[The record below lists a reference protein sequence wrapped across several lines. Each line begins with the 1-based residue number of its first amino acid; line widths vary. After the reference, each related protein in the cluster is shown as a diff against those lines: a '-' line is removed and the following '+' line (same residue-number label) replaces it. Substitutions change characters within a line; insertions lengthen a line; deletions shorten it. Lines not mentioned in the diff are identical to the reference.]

1 MNRFDWRLALG
12 VTAVGA
18 VCLLWLILAGALL
31 WAVLDPAD
39 WETALAALGGRAGL
53 LLFLWAGSLLPTA
66 ALLRYL
72 IARYVQAPA
81 RLAEEAALRLNN
93 EKAGPLKARGSR
105 ETQRLSK
112 LINELLDQQR
122 ALQAEMDERVR
133 AASLQTEVEKSR
145 LAALMSELTKSVVVC
160 NLDGRILLYNNRAR
174 IQFRRLSRA
183 PGVTGGAELMGLGRS
198 IYTVLDRRLV
208 QHALENVQR
217 RLNRG
222 ASAPSAQFVT
232 STSSGKLLRVQMTPV
247 RSVQPQSLGPPTP
260 VEAAAATGSAPP
272 SGAELTGFVLLIEN
286 ITDDMQADAEKDRL
300 LTSLTEGSRA
310 ALANTRAAV
319 EVLEYPDIEE
329 SMRERLLGVI
339 REEIQGLSERIGELQ
354 SSTSQALRSRWPLED
369 MLGADLI
376 EAAVQRIRTEL
387 GLHAAHDEVGA
398 EIWLKVESFTL
409 LQALMHLAVRLQ
421 EHCQVRSVMLRLGQ
435 SDGRAL
441 LDLMWLPEQAGQNK
455 AELGWDQEPI
465 RIGRETLSLSV
476 HDVLKRHGGECWIE
490 QEVTDQR
497 HRCFFRLLLPL
508 AAPQEELPSA
518 TFLRHESRPEFYD
531 FDLFQASSRTASLDE
546 CPLTELTYTVFD
558 TETTG
563 LNPAGGDEIIQ
574 IGAVR
579 IVNGK
584 VLRQEHFDQLV
595 NPRRIIPPAGIKI
608 HGITPDMVRGQP
620 TIDEVLPAFHSF
632 CADTVLVAHNA
643 AFDMRCLELKE
654 KQTGV
659 KFDHPVLD
667 TLLLSALVHE
677 NQESHRLEAIAERF
691 GLTIIGRHTAIGDAL
706 VTAEILVQLIPLL
719 AEKGV
724 HTLGQARQAAQQTYF
739 ARISY

>member
-1 MNRFDWRLALG
+1 MNRFDWRLGLG
-12 VTAVGA
+12 VAVVGA
-18 VCLLWLILAGALL
+18 ACLLWLLVAGALL

-39 WETALAALGGRAGL
+39 WETVLEALGGRAGL
-53 LLFLWAGSLLPTA
+53 LLFLWAGSLIPTA

-72 IARYVQAPA
+72 IAHYVQAPA
-81 RLAEEAALRLNN
+81 RLAEEASLRLNN

-105 ETQRLSK
+105 ETQRLSR
-112 LINELLDQQR
+112 LIDSMLDQQR

-183 PGVTGGAELMGLGRS
+183 PGVAGGAELMGLGRS
-198 IYTVLDRRLV
+198 IYAVLDRRLV

-217 RLNRG
+217 HLNRG

-247 RSVQPQSLGPPTP
+247 RSVQPSLHA
-260 VEAAAATGSAPP
+260 EHSAP
-272 SGAELTGFVLLIEN
+272 SGSELTGFVLLIEN

-329 SMRERLLGVI
+329 SMRERLLGVM

-354 SSTSQALRSRWPLED
+354 TSTSQALRSRWPLED

-376 EAAVQRIRTEL
+376 EAAVQRIRGEL
-387 GLHAAHDEVGA
+387 GLHADQDEVGA
-398 EIWLKVESFTL
+398 DVWLKVESFTL
-409 LQALMHLAVRLQ
+409 LQALMHLAVRLK
-421 EHCQVRSVMLRLGQ
+421 EHCEVRSVTLRLGQ
-435 SDGRAL
+435 SEGRAQ
-441 LDLMWLPEQAGQNK
+441 LDLMWLPEQAGSKK

-465 RIGRETLSLSV
+465 RIGRETLSLTIQ
-476 HDVLKRHGGECWIE
+476 DVLKRHGGECWIE
-490 QEVTDQR
+490 QEVADQR
-497 HRCFFRLLLPL
+497 HRCFFRMLLPL
-508 AAPQEELPSA
+508 AAPQEELPSG

-531 FDLFQASSRTASLDE
+531 FDLFQASSRSASLDD

-643 AFDMRCLELKE
+643 AFDMRCLQLKE

-724 HTLGQARQAAQQTYF
+724 HTLGEARQAAQQTYF

>member
-1 MNRFDWRLALG
+1 VNRFNWRLVLG
-12 VTAVGA
+12 VGAVGA
-18 VCLLWLILAGALL
+18 ACLVWLLVAGTLL

-39 WETALAALGGRAGL
+39 RETVIEALGGRAGL

-66 ALLRYL
+66 GLLRYL
-72 IARYVQAPA
+72 IERYIRAPA
-81 RLAEEAALRLNN
+81 RLAEEAALRMNN
-93 EKAGPLKARGSR
+93 QKAGPLKMRGSR
-105 ETQRLSK
+105 ENQRLAE
-112 LINELLDQQR
+112 LINGLLARQH
-122 ALQAEMDERVR
+122 ALQSEMDERVR
-133 AASLQTEVEKSR
+133 EASLQTELEKSR

-183 PGVTGGAELMGLGRS
+183 PGVAGGAELMGLGRS

-208 QHALENVQR
+208 HHALENVQR
-217 RLNRG
+217 RLKRG
-222 ASAPSAQFVT
+222 AGAPSAQFVT
-232 STSSGKLLRVQMTPV
+232 STPSGKLLRVQMTPV
-247 RSVQPQSLGPPTP
+247 RSVEIDEHNQPPQPGT
-260 VEAAAATGSAPP
+260 EM
-272 SGAELTGFVLLIEN
+272 TGFVLLIEN
-286 ITDDMQADAEKDRL
+286 ITDDMQADSEKDRL

-310 ALANTRAAV
+310 ALANTRAAI

-329 SMRERLLGVI
+329 SMRERLLSVI
-339 REEIQGLSERIGELQ
+339 REEIQGLSDRIAELQ
-354 SSTSQALRSRWPLED
+354 FSTSRALRSRWPLED
-369 MLGADLI
+369 MLGSDLI
-376 EAAVQRIRTEL
+376 EAAVKRIRSEL
-387 GLHAAHDEVGA
+387 GLHAKHEGVEQG
-398 EIWLKVESFTL
+398 IWLKVESFTL
-409 LQALMHLAVRLQ
+409 LQALLHLASRLH
-421 EHCQVRSVMLRLGQ
+421 EHCDVRSLTLRLGEHEGQ
-435 SDGRAL
+435 AL
-441 LDLMWLPEQAGQNK
+441 LDLMWTPANRDQNK
-455 AELGWDQEPI
+455 AELGWDMEPI
-465 RIGRETLSLSV
+465 RIGRETLSLTV
-476 HDVLKRHGGECWIE
+476 HDVLERHGGECWIE
-490 QEVTDQR
+490 QEVDDQR

-508 AAPQEELPSA
+508 AAAQEELPA
-518 TFLRHESRPEFYD
+518 GTFLRHESRPEYYD
-531 FDLFQASSRTASLDE
+531 FDLFKTSARSESLDD
-546 CPLTELTYTVFD
+546 CLLTELAYTVFD

-563 LNPAGGDEIIQ
+563 LNPTGGDEIIQ

-595 NPRRIIPPAGIKI
+595 DPRRLIPPAGIQI

-620 TIDEVLPAFHSF
+620 TIEEVLPAFHSF

-654 KQTGV
+654 KQTGL

-677 NQESHRLEAIAERF
+677 NQDSHRLEAIAERF
-691 GLTIIGRHTAIGDAL
+691 GLTIIGRHTAIGDAM

-739 ARISY
+739 ARINY

>member
-1 MNRFDWRLALG
+1 MNRFDWRLAVG
-12 VTAVGA
+12 IAVVGA
-18 VCLLWLILAGALL
+18 ACLLWLVVAGALL

-39 WETALAALGGRAGL
+39 WHTVIEALGGRGGL
-53 LLFLWAGSLLPTA
+53 LLFLWAGSLIPVA
-66 ALLRYL
+66 GLLRYL
-72 IARYVQAPA
+72 IAHYVRAPA
-81 RLAEEAALRLNN
+81 RLAEEARLRMNN
-93 EKAGPLKARGSR
+93 EKAGPLKLRGSR
-105 ETQRLSK
+105 ENQRLAK
-112 LINELLDQQR
+112 LLNGLLEKQY
-122 ALQAEMDERVR
+122 ALQAEMADRVR
-133 AASLQTEVEKSR
+133 EASRQTELEKSR

-183 PGVTGGAELMGLGRS
+183 PGVAGGAELMGLGRS

-222 ASAPSAQFVT
+222 AGAPSAQFVT
-232 STSSGKLLRVQMTPV
+232 TTPSGKLLRVQMTPV
-247 RSVQPQSLGPPTP
+247 RQ
-260 VEAAAATGSAPP
+260 VEAGGQDDAPR
-272 SGAELTGFVLLIEN
+272 SIAEMTGFVLLIEN
-286 ITDDMQADAEKDRL
+286 ITDDMQADSEKDRL

-310 ALANTRAAV
+310 ALANTRAAI

-329 SMRERLLGVI
+329 PMRERLLGVI
-339 REEIQGLSERIGELQ
+339 REEIQGLSERIGEVQLT
-354 SSTSQALRSRWPLED
+354 TSKALRSRWPLED
-369 MLGADLI
+369 MLAGDLI
-376 EAAVQRIRTEL
+376 EVAIKRLRSEL
-387 GLHAAHDEVGA
+387 GLHAQHENVDEA
-398 EIWLKVESFTL
+398 LWLKVESFTL
-409 LQALMHLAVRLQ
+409 LQALLHLAARLK
-421 EHCQVRSVMLRLGQ
+421 EHCGVRSLALRLNENE
-435 SDGRAL
+435 GRAC
-441 LDLMWLPEQAGQNK
+441 LDLMWTPDQSDGNK
-455 AELGWDQEPI
+455 AELGWDMEPI
-465 RIGRETLSLSV
+465 RVGRETLSLTV
-476 HDVLKRHGGECWIE
+476 HDVLERHGGECWIE
-490 QEVTDQR
+490 QEVEDQR

-508 AAPQEELPSA
+508 ATPQEELPTA
-518 TFLRHESRPEFYD
+518 TFMRHESRPEYYD
-531 FDLFQASSRTASLDE
+531 FDLFQSSARSESLDD
-546 CPLTELTYTVFD
+546 CPLGELVYTVFD

-584 VLRQEHFDQLV
+584 VLRHEYFDQLV
-595 NPRRIIPPAGIKI
+595 DPRRLIPPAGIQI

-654 KQTGV
+654 KQTGL

-677 NQESHRLEAIAERF
+677 NQDSHRLEVIAERF
-691 GLTIIGRHTAIGDAL
+691 GLTIIGRHTAIGDAM

-724 HTLGQARQAAQQTYF
+724 HTLGQARQAAQQTYY
-739 ARISY
+739 ARINY

>member
-12 VTAVGA
+12 VAVVGA
-18 VCLLWLILAGALL
+18 ACLLWLLIAGALL

-39 WETALAALGGRAGL
+39 WATLVEALDGRAGL
-53 LLFLWAGSLLPTA
+53 LLFLWAASLIPIAT
-66 ALLRYL
+66 LLRYL
-72 IARYVQAPA
+72 KIHYIQAPA
-81 RLAEEAALRLNN
+81 RLAEEASLRINN
-93 EKAGPLKARGSR
+93 QKAGPLKLRGSR
-105 ETQRLSK
+105 ENQRLAGLLNS
-112 LINELLDQQR
+112 LLDKQH
-122 ALQAEMDERVR
+122 ALQAEMDDRVR
-133 AASLQTEVEKSR
+133 EASRQTEQEKSR

-174 IQFRRLSRA
+174 IQFRRLSRT
-183 PGVTGGAELMGLGRS
+183 PGVAGGAELMGLGRS

-222 ASAPSAQFVT
+222 AGAPSAQFVT
-232 STSSGKLLRVQMTPV
+232 TTPSGKLLRVQMTPV
-247 RSVQPQSLGPPTP
+247 RQAETGEEEDSARSV
-260 VEAAAATGSAPP
+260 
-272 SGAELTGFVLLIEN
+272 AEMTGFVLLIEN
-286 ITDDMQADAEKDRL
+286 ITDDMQADSEKDRL

-310 ALANTRAAV
+310 ALANTRAAI

-339 REEIQGLSERIGELQ
+339 REEIQGLSERIGEVQ
-354 SSTSQALRSRWPLED
+354 KATSKALRSRWPLED
-369 MLGADLI
+369 MLGSDLI
-376 EAAVQRIRTEL
+376 EVAVKRIRSEL
-387 GLHAAHDEVGA
+387 GLHAQQDEVD
-398 EIWLKVESFTL
+398 EQLWLKVESFTL
-409 LQALMHLAVRLQ
+409 LQALLHLATRLK
-421 EHCQVRSVMLRLGQ
+421 EHCAVRSVALRLGENEAQ
-435 SDGRAL
+435 AC
-441 LDLMWLPEQAGQNK
+441 LDLMWTPDQDEGNK
-455 AELGWDQEPI
+455 AELGWDMEPI
-465 RIGRETLSLSV
+465 RVGQETLSLTV
-476 HDVLKRHGGECWIE
+476 HDVLERHGGECWIE
-490 QEVTDQR
+490 QEVGDQR
-497 HRCFFRLLLPL
+497 HRCFFRLLLPQ
-508 AAPQEELPSA
+508 ATPQEELPAA
-518 TFLRHESRPEFYD
+518 TFVRHESRPEYYD
-531 FDLFQASSRTASLDE
+531 FDLFQSSERSESLDDR
-546 CPLTELTYTVFD
+546 PLSELTYTVFD

-584 VLRQEHFDQLV
+584 VLRSEYFDQLV
-595 NPRRIIPPAGIKI
+595 DPRRLIPPAGIQI

-620 TIDEVLPAFHSF
+620 TIGEVLPAFHSF

-654 KQTGV
+654 KQTGL

-691 GLTIIGRHTAIGDAL
+691 GLTIIGRHTAIGDAM

-724 HTLGQARQAAQQTYF
+724 HTLGEARQAAQQTYY

>member
-1 MNRFDWRLALG
+1 MNRFDWRLGLG
-12 VTAVGA
+12 VAVVGA
-18 VCLLWLILAGALL
+18 ACLLWLLLAGLLL
-31 WAVLDPAD
+31 WAALDPAD
-39 WETALAALGGRAGL
+39 WDAVIEALGDRVGL

-66 ALLRYL
+66 ELLRYL
-72 IARYVQAPA
+72 IAQYVRAPA
-81 RLAEEAALRLNN
+81 RLAEEATLRLNN

-105 ETQRLSK
+105 ETQRLAQ
-112 LINELLDQQR
+112 LIDSMLDQQR
-122 ALQAEMDERVR
+122 ALEAEMDARVR
-133 AASLQTEVEKSR
+133 AASVQTEIEKSR

-183 PGVTGGAELMGLGRS
+183 PGLAGGAELMGLGRS

-217 RLNRG
+217 RLSRG

-232 STSSGKLLRVQMTPV
+232 STPTGKLLRVQMTPV
-247 RSVQPQSLGPPTP
+247 RSIESARADQAPQP
-260 VEAAAATGSAPP
+260 GSEP
-272 SGAELTGFVLLIEN
+272 SGFVLLIEN

-310 ALANTRAAV
+310 ALANARAAL

-329 SMRERLLGVI
+329 PMRERLLGVI

-354 SSTSQALRSRWPLED
+354 TSTSLALRSRWPLED
-369 MLGADLI
+369 MLGEDLI
-376 EAAVQRIRTEL
+376 EVAVRRIRAEL
-387 GLHAAHDEVGA
+387 GLHADHEAVEQN
-398 EIWLKVESFTL
+398 IWLKIESFTL
-409 LQALMHLAVRLQ
+409 LQALLHLAVRLK
-421 EHCQVRSVMLRLGQ
+421 EHCQVRSLSLRLGQ
-435 SDGRAL
+435 SEGRAL
-441 LDLMWLPEQAGQNK
+441 LDLMWTPEQGGQNK
-455 AELGWDQEPI
+455 AELGWDMEPI
-465 RIGRETLSLSV
+465 RIGRETLSLTV
-476 HDVLKRHGGECWIE
+476 HEVLERHGGECWIE
-490 QEVTDQR
+490 QEVEDQR

-531 FDLFQASSRTASLDE
+531 FDLFQPSGRSETLDD
-546 CPLTELTYTVFD
+546 CPLGELAYTVFD

-563 LNPAGGDEIIQ
+563 LNPSGGDEIIQ
-574 IGAVR
+574 IGALR

-584 VLRQEHFDQLV
+584 VLRHEYFDQLID
-595 NPRRIIPPAGIKI
+595 PRRLIPPASIKI

-620 TIDEVLPAFHSF
+620 DIHEVLPAFHSF

-643 AFDMRCLELKE
+643 AFDMRYLQLKE
-654 KQTGV
+654 QQTGV
-659 KFDHPVLD
+659 RFDHPVLD

-677 NQESHRLEAIAERF
+677 NQDSHRLEAIAERF
-691 GLTIIGRHTAIGDAL
+691 GLTIIGRHTAIGDAM

-719 AEKGV
+719 AEKGIR
-724 HTLGQARQAAQQTYF
+724 TLGQARQAAQQTYF
-739 ARISY
+739 ARINY